1 MRALG
6 GRLLRFVLLRD
17 NRARHVL
24 DAGDH
29 HRLEHLTKPV
39 HSMCGWTGGPSTHLV
54 RSRVRSRAISR
65 LCISKSAKSA
75 RADRGGETRS
85 SHDEATAMSRSFT
98 LLFGVVS
105 IAPVASAYVSH
116 GQATT
121 TNTTTTTKTNTN
133 KPLLL
138 IPPPL
143 LPPLSVS
150 RLVRSR
156 RPRRGA
162 GRRSAPCRAPL
173 RCSTCAARTPGVG
186 EGQDEGSVRAV

>member
-17 NRARHVL
+17 NRARHFL

-29 HRLEHLTKPV
+29 HRLEHLPKPV
-39 HSMCGWTGGPSTHLV
+39 HSMYGWSGGPPTHLV

-116 GQATT
+116 GQANATTTNTKTNTNKTIT
-121 TNTTTTTKTNTN
+121 TNTTTTTTTT
-133 KPLLL
+133 
-138 IPPPL
+138 
-143 LPPLSVS
+143 LSIA
-150 RLVRSR
+150 
-156 RPRRGA
+156 PRTLSTSTARC
-162 GRRSAPCRAPL
+162 RSAI
-173 RCSTCAARTPGVG
+173 
-186 EGQDEGSVRAV
+186 RAVSSTTEM